1 MRKAQPPSIRY
12 IAPGLPIVVGLVMN
26 TLAEAGAA
34 QEWWQEIP
42 WIIIALFSGAWL
54 AGAVYADLLN
64 PNSKL
69 RNWIRYKLRF
79 FDVESLVPGHHVNA
93 AVDELQLKLRLKFNR
108 RFSGKILVR
117 PLECI
122 KNGKPTMNRVSW
134 VVANQARY
142 HRGEIIDVILASIP
156 LEPPSKAVPMPVWGK
171 RYDDSAGPIAE
182 SSHNKIVLEAQGR
195 FINQKHEV
203 LLRLLDRN
211 NRHSQRIFFTHEDE
225 DLYEAEEG

>member
-1 MRKAQPPSIRY
+1 MRKIQPPSIKY

-26 TLAEAGAA
+26 SLAEAGAV

-42 WIIIALFSGAWL
+42 WILIAVFFSAWL

-79 FDVESLVPGHHVNA
+79 FDVESLVPRHHVNA
-93 AVDELQLKLRLKFNR
+93 AVDELQLTLRLKFNR

-134 VVANQARY
+134 VRAYPV
-142 HRGEIIDVILASIP
+142 
-156 LEPPSKAVPMPVWGK
+156 KA
-171 RYDDSAGPIAE
+171 D
-182 SSHNKIVLEAQGR
+182 
-195 FINQKHEV
+195 
-203 LLRLLDRN
+203 
-211 NRHSQRIFFTHEDE
+211 TH
-225 DLYEAEEG
+225 YM